1 MNTKSTP
8 IKVTGKRNAPHT
20 PTQTTN
26 DTASASASA
35 APASPFSSSKVR
47 KQQPI
52 ELQVLFF
59 NAVAIAVVAAHAF
72 PM

>member
-1 MNTKSTP
+1 MNSKSTP
-8 IKVTGKRNAPHT
+8 IKVSGKRSAPHT
-20 PTQTTN
+20 PTQSTN
-26 DTASASASA
+26 DTAA
-35 APASPFSSSKVR
+35 ATPASPFSPSKVR

-59 NAVAIAVVAAHAF
+59 NAIAIAVVAAHAF

>member
-26 DTASASASA
+26 DTASASAS
-35 APASPFSSSKVR
+35 PASPFSSSKVR